1 MENRTKYLRTNF
13 TKPLRNVSASLSV
26 DNDDVMVLSEHIE
39 EFSQRLVFCLG
50 ILMTATTSCFM
61 DVRQIV
67 KLFQAPAIGIKFL
80 QFAPGEYFFA
90 SIKIA
95 LFCGVLISSPLIIY
109 QVFLYVLPGMTKK
122 ERDVLLPMTLGSGL
136 LFFVGLTFSYFFL
149 VPVALKFFITY
160 GSEVVEPF
168 WSFDQYFDFIAVL
181 IFTTGLAFQVP
192 VIQVILGL
200 LGIVSGKKMLS
211 AWKYAIVVSTIIAA
225 IITPS
230 TDPVTQILMASALL
244 ALYVGGSSF
253 VILLEK

>member
-1 MENRTKYLRTNF
+1 MEKKIRSSKTNLIR
-13 TKPLRNVSASLSV
+13 PLRNLLISLSV
-26 DNDDVMVLSEHIE
+26 NDDDVMVLSEHIE
-39 EFSQRLVFCLG
+39 EFSQRLVFCLC
-50 ILMTATTSCFM
+50 ILITATIACFT
-61 DVRQIV
+61 DIRQIV

-95 LFCGVLISSPLIIY
+95 LFCGILISSPIIIY
-109 QVFLYVLPGMTKK
+109 QIFLYVLPGMTKK
-122 ERDVLLPMTLGSGL
+122 ERDVLLPMTIGSGL
-136 LFFVGLTFSYFFL
+136 LFVVGLNFSYFFL

-181 IFTTGLAFQVP
+181 IFTTGLSFQVP
-192 VIQVILGL
+192 VIQIILGL

-211 AWKYAIVVSTIIAA
+211 AWKYVIVVSTIVAA

-244 ALYVGGSSF
+244 TLYIGGSSV